1 MSSRHLETYE
11 KVTIR
16 IDHNSGMV
24 YVDDYDEGTNLLS
37 FRKGEE

>member
-1 MSSRHLETYE
+1 MSYRHLETYE

-24 YVDDYDEGTNLLS
+24 YVDDYDGGGNLMS
-37 FRKGEE
+37 FRMVQE